1 MRKSIEKFIL
11 PMMLICILMVVSGVS
26 ALDVYV
32 EDLPDDGLNY
42 RCKYC
47 HATRNGGGDPNQFG
61 IDFADNNHVYDDILG
76 GMDSDADGFTNDKE
90 FDNDLVTNVGDA
102 NSNPDSGL
110 EQFNLYLMIGIFV
123 FVTILFG
130 MVFMPR
136 SVSVTPD
143 DDEEEGS
150 DDDEE

>member
-1 MRKSIEKFIL
+1 MRKSIKKIII
-11 PMMLICILMVVSGVS
+11 PITLICILLAVNGVS

-47 HATRNGGGDPNQFG
+47 HTTRSGGGDPNQFG
-61 IDFADNNHVYDDILG
+61 IDFADNNHTYNGTLGDI
-76 GMDSDADGFTNDKE
+76 DSDGDGFTNDEE
-90 FDNDLVTNVGDA
+90 FDNNPVTNVGDA

-123 FVTILFG
+123 FVAILFG
-130 MVFMPR
+130 IVFMPR
-136 SVSVTPD
+136 SKLVPPD
-143 DDEEEGS
+143 DDDEEGS
-150 DDDEE
+150 DDDE